1 MSPSPSVVKMRVTS
15 NSLTIKVL
23 FMEFG
28 DLDRVGNGS
37 GRGNTFPVVSCTIC
51 LDIITDNGDRSSVKL
66 QCGHQFHLDCIGSA
80 FNAKGA
86 MQCPNCRETER
97 GQWLYSNGSRSHAGF
112 NIEDLVHDAN
122 PYDSSN
128 ATMRLVVAQGPL
140 HGFVRLPTSFDRGVL
155 LPIVYDGLRRQHVV
169 LVQPTAVSPAYH
181 LRPYAAYSGTNSSSS
196 HFSRSVSNGSTL
208 SSRWN
213 SRTAPTS
220 SHIDGPDQPFF
231 PSMTQSVARDNIS
244 MPRLGSF
251 VHPSAVDHGTDGRAG
266 ISVAT
271 SMRTPYPDSAARSRE
286 RMLALQAYYQHPPV
300 ISQGVHTPLLPP
312 TRESNGQMNMT
323 QVEPGAASSE
333 QASGFPSTS
342 LAGRNHSETQNS
354 MPNPCHAWE
363 REQSTSLP
371 SSGNERE
378 PIRVPSHELLG
389 APNAGVR
396 PANIR

>member
-1 MSPSPSVVKMRVTS
+1 
-15 NSLTIKVL
+15 
-23 FMEFG
+23 MEFG
-28 DLDRVGNGS
+28 DLNRVGDGNGC
-37 GRGNTFPVVSCTIC
+37 GNTFPVVSCTIC
-51 LDIITDNGDRSSVKL
+51 LDNITVNGDRSSVKL

-112 NIEDLVHDAN
+112 NIEDLVHDEN

-128 ATMRLVVAQGPL
+128 AAMRLVVSRGPL
-140 HGFVRLPTSFDRGVL
+140 HGFVRIPLSFE
-155 LPIVYDGLRRQHVV
+155 QHVV
-169 LVQPTAVSPAYH
+169 LVQPTAVSPASH
-181 LRPYAAYSGTNSSSS
+181 FRPYAAYSGTNSSSS

-213 SRTAPTS
+213 SRTAPNVYYHSWRQHSSLFPTAS
-220 SHIDGPDQPFF
+220 SHIDGPDQPLF

-251 VHPSAVDHGTDGRAG
+251 VHPSAVDHGTNGRAG

-312 TRESNGQMNMT
+312 TQRSNGQMNMT

-342 LAGRNHSETQNS
+342 LAGRNLSETQNS